1 MAALGI
7 EPKPGGKELSMH
19 ISEVP
24 CLPFIF
30 VKISTKSFQGII
42 VKKKKLSS
50 VQLYCLIKAFIFAG
64 KVILLKPQKT
74 TTSK

>member
-30 VKISTKSFQGII
+30 AKISTKSFQGII
-42 VKKKKLSS
+42 VIKELSA

-74 TTSK
+74 TTS